1 MSRPN
6 AGEWTTVSYKRGSRR
21 VSFGSAPP
29 PSSSSWVPSSS
40 FADAVRSFRPPLD
53 RAIMKPASSSSPRS
67 SSSAPA
73 PDIAALF
80 VHLRKSGRC
89 FNCCAHGHRSFDC
102 RERPVCL
109 ICHRSGHKARN
120 CFHPSAKRVVRRE
133 DSSSSAL
140 CVPSG
145 ASDPGLVRTD
155 DRGKSVIQDALPAG
169 SSMLNQDPPCSAAP
183 VVFLPPSEATLDR
196 SRYLAERCVVVSV
209 KGYLE
214 KEADIAG
221 FLASC
226 FRDAAKHQRLWRQR
240 LLPGGRFFITTP
252 AGFDSY
258 YKRTLI
264 ERCHFCWLGASL
276 RVVDWIEEEAFECVP
291 PLELSVGIELH
302 GLPLIFWNDVALS
315 ALVCNFGAFDTIDVR
330 SLRWAD
336 MSVCHIRLRVR
347 DMKLIPSFIFAVCE
361 RHRYKIEVKVSWSHW
376 IFRNRP
382 PPPSSS
388 SGGSSL
394 GDDFDKV
401 VDGPPSLVTP
411 NGSSDASEIPIT
423 ASTSSSATLCRR
435 LVTRVGDEVQSPVMT
450 SEELPLSMAGGGDS
464 VGGVDPDPGEME
476 FLLVN
481 DGSLAQM
488 VSVQVSSASFLSEL
502 PVELSSSVPSASF
515 PFSDLTHWSEDAAAA
530 WRLVQEK
537 LLPLLMNQLL
547 ASERVA
553 LKFYL
558 FMACALLGKEIV
570 VFCRRVWRLVDPAVS
585 NGSSFLSSLPA
596 AISSPEPL
604 VFSDRVSLRCLN
616 LEPLDMSDVTICLPG
631 PIVDPSPALDSD
643 LLSSASPSD
652 RRRYAITYSRR
663 RGRAPPLFLV
673 RRSRRLLY
681 SGASSDS
688 CLKRALAR
696 KASKNGD
703 LVPPPPARSMMDSSD
718 GRPLLGS
725 HFSSAMSSLSSL
737 SLDDQVRNLGF
748 SISDPATL
756 VAKALHDL
764 NVDAN
769 SSA

>member
-1 MSRPN
+1 MSAYPSYSWLPASNPSGGAKLFYLITFASSFSLGDLLRERCAAHLHRLLGRSQFWHFTPKVRFFVQREAFLKRN
-6 AGEWTTVSYKRGSRR
+6 PTLEKFSDAISGKPQMSPRTQVSGRLFPTSGVADEFPSVLLLLLPLLRG
-21 VSFGSAPP
+21 FPPP
-29 PSSSSWVPSSS
+29 PS
-40 FADAVRSFRPPLD
+40 
-53 RAIMKPASSSSPRS
+53 
-67 SSSAPA
+67 
-73 PDIAALF
+73 
-80 VHLRKSGRC
+80 
-89 FNCCAHGHRSFDC
+89 
-102 RERPVCL
+102 
-109 ICHRSGHKARN
+109 
-120 CFHPSAKRVVRRE
+120 
-133 DSSSSAL
+133 
-140 CVPSG
+140 
-145 ASDPGLVRTD
+145 
-155 DRGKSVIQDALPAG
+155 
-169 SSMLNQDPPCSAAP
+169 
-183 VVFLPPSEATLDR
+183 
-196 SRYLAERCVVVSV
+196 
-209 KGYLE
+209 
-214 KEADIAG
+214 
-221 FLASC
+221 
-226 FRDAAKHQRLWRQR
+226 
-240 LLPGGRFFITTP
+240 
-252 AGFDSY
+252 
-258 YKRTLI
+258 RTL
-264 ERCHFCWLGASL
+264 
-276 RVVDWIEEEAFECVP
+276 
-291 PLELSVGIELH
+291 
-302 GLPLIFWNDVALS
+302 
-315 ALVCNFGAFDTIDVR
+315 
-330 SLRWAD
+330 
-336 MSVCHIRLRVR
+336 
-347 DMKLIPSFIFAVCE
+347 
-361 RHRYKIEVKVSWSHW
+361 
-376 IFRNRP
+376 NRP

-423 ASTSSSATLCRR
+423 ASTSSSATLCHR

-450 SEELPLSMAGGGDS
+450 SEELPLSTTGGGDS
-464 VGGVDPDPGEME
+464 VGGVESDPGEME

-481 DGSLAQM
+481 DGSSAQM

-502 PVELSSSVPSASF
+502 PAELSSSVPSTSF

-530 WRLVQEK
+530 WHLVQEK

-585 NGSSFLSSLPA
+585 NGSSFLSSLSA
-596 AISSPEPL
+596 AVSSPEPL

-673 RRSRRLLY
+673 RRSRRLMY
-681 SGASSDS
+681 SGASSDG

-703 LVPPPPARSMMDSSD
+703 SVPPPPARSMMDSLD

-725 HFSSAMSSLSSL
+725 HFSSAVSSLSSL

-748 SISDPATL
+748 SISGPATL